1 MVAFPFVSLLY
12 AGNRKNEEEKKN
24 NLLIKID

>member
-12 AGNRKNEEEKKN
+12 AGNKKNEEEKKN
-24 NLLIKID
+24 DLMIKID

>member
-12 AGNRKNEEEKKN
+12 AGNRKNEEEKN